1 MRTIATLVFATVA
14 AMEMCAVNPVVK
26 TSFTPDPA
34 PYVHN
39 DTVYLLPDMTRT
51 MPSISR

>member
-1 MRTIATLVFATVA
+1 MRTIATLVFATAA

-34 PYVHN
+34 PYVHK
-39 DTVYLLPDMTRT
+39 TQCIFLPDMMRT